1 MSYFDPDIYNYE
13 GLIEKDKRYMDG
25 FDAAIEEISEG
36 CDEYIIDQVC
46 AEHEDAESIAGQ
58 MKREL
63 IDAVFSHLLTVLEGR
78 RQNIIVSMIDG
89 YDDE

>member
-1 MSYFDPDIYNYE
+1 MYIDPNVYNYE
-13 GLIEKDKRYMDG
+13 GLIEDDKKRIDG

-46 AEHEDAESIAGQ
+46 ADHEDMDSIAGQ
-58 MKREL
+58 MKRE
-63 IDAVFSHLLTVLEGR
+63 IVDAAFQILYQILTDR
-78 RQNIIVSMIDG
+78 RQNIIVSMIDS

>member
-1 MSYFDPDIYNYE
+1 MSYFDPEVYNYN

-36 CDEYIIDQVC
+36 CDEYIVDQVC